1 LANAFTVA
9 VQSMHNDQSR
19 MDGIS
24 RNLANASTAG
34 YQRETAVATPFAQ
47 LMQSGVA
54 GGVAMSLGVPE
65 LHSAIDQRAGSLK
78 LTGSPLDVAI
88 EGDGYF
94 EVATASGPAYTRQG
108 HFHLDTRGR
117 LVTDAGDPV
126 MGTGGEIQLTT
137 LGPQIDRQGHITE
150 SGRAVGQLK
159 AVRFNAATPLVRLG
173 AGLMQPTASAKATP
187 SDAEATFRQGHVET
201 SNVTSMTE
209 MVELVET
216 MRHFESGQR
225 VVQAYDE
232 MLDKAFRKL
241 GDL

>member
-9 VQSMHNDQSR
+9 VQSMHNDQLS

-24 RNLANASTAG
+24 RNLANVSTVG
-34 YQRETAVATPFAQ
+34 YQRETPVATPFAQ
-47 LMQSGVA
+47 LMQSGAA

-65 LHSAIDQRAGSLK
+65 VHAAIDHRAGGLK
-78 LTGSPLDVAI
+78 RTGEPLDVAI

-94 EVATASGPAYTRQG
+94 QVATASGPAYTRQG
-108 HFHLDTRGR
+108 SFHLDTRGR

-126 MGTGGEIQLTT
+126 MGTAGEVQLTT
-137 LGPQIDRQGHITE
+137 IAPQIDGQGHITDN
-150 SGRAVGQLK
+150 GRVVGQLK
-159 AVRFNAATPLVRLG
+159 AVRFDQSTALTRLG
-173 AGLMQPTASAKATP
+173 AGLLQPAADSTPLDAS
-187 SDAEATFRQGHVET
+187 ATFRQGHVES
-201 SNVTSMTE
+201 SNVSSMTE
-209 MVELVET
+209 MVQLVQT
-216 MRHFESGQR
+216 MRHFEAGQR